1 LSVSANRRA
10 FNTAKTALRRQSSFN
25 FQREFSM
32 RAATFV
38 ASLVLLTTASGV
50 AVAQQ
55 APAPGAAGAAYNT
68 ATTPIGTLLDDP
80 AAKAILVKYLPELA
94 SSPQIEQARAL
105 TLKDTQQYAP
115 DKVTDQTLAN
125 IDAELARLPAK
136 K

>member
-1 LSVSANRRA
+1 
-10 FNTAKTALRRQSSFN
+10 
-25 FQREFSM
+25 M

-38 ASLVLLTTASGV
+38 ASLVLMTTASG
-50 AVAQQ
+50 AAFAQPAS
-55 APAPGAAGAAYNT
+55 APAAAGAYNT
-68 ATTPIGTLLDDP
+68 ASTPIGALLDDP

-94 SSPQIEQARAL
+94 TSPQIEQARAL